1 MQQSNN
7 ILFRGD
13 ISAYTRA
20 RVLLAGTLF
29 GLIISINSFMFG
41 KNIGLIA
48 ILVVLI
54 IIIFLIINFQAGTKM
69 INFCTDKIFIEHE
82 GRCIWDSDYSD
93 IKKIKFVN
101 QPKSRAFIILYTK
114 TKSFSFYETDGEKWY
129 AAVNTLTNL
138 FSEKNTDIEILNY
151 DFYKSLED

>member
-1 MQQSNN
+1 M
-7 ILFRGD
+7 L
-13 ISAYTRA
+13 
-20 RVLLAGTLF
+20 
-29 GLIISINSFMFG
+29 GLIISITGFTLG

-48 ILVVLI
+48 TLVVLVV
-54 IIIFLIINFQAGTKM
+54 IIFLIINFQTGTKM
-69 INFCTDKIFIEHE
+69 IIFCTDKIFIEHE

-93 IKKIKFVN
+93 IKRIKFVN

-114 TKSFSFYETDGEKWY
+114 TKSYSFYETDGEKWY

-138 FSEKNTDIEILNY
+138 LSEKNTDIEILNY